1 MKMKKDSGSGCQS
14 KVYPDTSQGAISMLI
29 KESSINMTDSTA
41 RPDPFVCGVW
51 EVKHPNDDEGH
62 RSIVY
67 LAGYKDPRG
76 KIREHNDWETESK
89 VEQLVSELGLF

>member
-1 MKMKKDSGSGCQS
+1 MYMS
-14 KVYPDTSQGAISMLI
+14 KVYPDTSHGAISMLI
-29 KESSINMTDSTA
+29 EESTIDMTDSTA
-41 RPDPFVCGVW
+41 KPDPIVCGVW

-67 LAGYKDPRG
+67 LAGYKDPWG
-76 KIREHNDWETESK
+76 KTREHNDWETESN